1 MYDNCHAWHFL
12 ILGDSGLVKEMPSGR
27 RGCLCTAV
35 GLQAPGGPTA
45 PQKHPRGPQGISIS
59 SRITLKNGHD
69 KKGRTHP
76 MDACSLSIV
85 VKSLKLMTVDPIA
98 TLSWLL
104 LL

>member
-12 ILGDSGLVKEMPSGR
+12 ILGDSGLVEEMPSGR

-35 GLQAPGGPTA
+35 G
-45 PQKHPRGPQGISIS
+45 PQKHPRGPQGISVS

>member
-1 MYDNCHAWHFL
+1 M
-12 ILGDSGLVKEMPSGR
+12 
-27 RGCLCTAV
+27 V
-35 GLQAPGGPTA
+35 GL
-45 PQKHPRGPQGISIS
+45 ISDNF
-59 SRITLKNGHD
+59 KNGHD

-85 VKSLKLMTVDPIA
+85 VKSLKLMTVDLIA